1 LAELRKVSRD
11 TALKFQKDHDLL
23 YFIESSALDGSNI
36 EKLFVDMSKFLYSR
50 FHEQIDEEMR
60 ANSAIAG

>member
-1 LAELRKVSRD
+1 M
-11 TALKFQKDHDLL
+11 ALKFQRDHDLL

-36 EKLFVDMSKFLYSR
+36 EKLFIDMSKFLYLR